1 MLVGIFGEQME
12 EVSKSGAGFEANV
25 AGGGAVC
32 TFSSCWILEAVVLGF
47 DDFEDFPFLDLDV
60 LDLVFGGSG

>member
-1 MLVGIFGEQME
+1 M
-12 EVSKSGAGFEANV
+12 
-25 AGGGAVC
+25 GGAVC
-32 TFSSCWILEAVVLGF
+32 TFSSCWVLEAVVLGF